1 MKLIHEATGAKV
13 EVFNEE
19 RAKELLGAG
28 FVADTAPEP
37 EPEPEP
43 EKKPSRRSTK
53 KEDSD
58 K

>member
-19 RAKELLGAG
+19 RAKELLTRG
-28 FVADTAPEP
+28 FVADAA
-37 EPEPEP
+37 PEP
-43 EKKPSRRSTK
+43 EKKPARRTTKK
-53 KEDSD
+53 KEDSE